1 MSTPDAEEIGE
12 LIEDCSAIPPA
23 LRSGRGELPL
33 PRSAAPWTVNESCL
47 AAVQELDE
55 YV

>member
-23 LRSGRGELPL
+23 LRSGHGDLPL
-33 PRSAAPWTVNESCL
+33 PRSAPAWTVNESCL